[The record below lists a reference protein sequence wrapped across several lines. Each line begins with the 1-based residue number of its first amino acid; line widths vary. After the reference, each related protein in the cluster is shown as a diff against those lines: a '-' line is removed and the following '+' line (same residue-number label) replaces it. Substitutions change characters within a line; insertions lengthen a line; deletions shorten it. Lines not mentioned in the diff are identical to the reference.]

1 MYFILYEC
9 TIILWIPRFIQ
20 KIIRKVK
27 FTYRM
32 FSTSNLNLNVQDY
45 LDLRDLNQTSS
56 NIVRKK
62 GQNPRHSSK
71 VRLSTFQNLL
81 NVKQKIKIA
90 KSIFPNSMIDH
101 CGKGCA

>member
-45 LDLRDLNQTSS
+45 SDLRDLNQTSS

-81 NVKQKIKIA
+81 NVKQKIKIT